1 MSERNLAA
9 AVQDIATAMIV
20 PVVVLYVAAE
30 TLSDRGHPEWHSA
43 TDVVLNLFLV
53 LGIVGRWPPG
63 APWVRATVKLGFVAA
78 LLVRLVPALAR

>member
-1 MSERNLAA
+1 MSERNLAG

-30 TLSDRGHPEWHSA
+30 TLADRGHPEWHSA

-53 LGIVGRWPPG
+53 LGVVGRWPQG

-78 LLVRLVPALAR
+78 LLVRLVPALAP